1 MTLPIYH
8 EQAPVVELADTLDS
22 KSSSITE
29 YRFKSDQGYKEEW
42 DTLLGAA

>member
-29 YRFKSDQGYKEEW
+29 CGFKSRWGHKEEW